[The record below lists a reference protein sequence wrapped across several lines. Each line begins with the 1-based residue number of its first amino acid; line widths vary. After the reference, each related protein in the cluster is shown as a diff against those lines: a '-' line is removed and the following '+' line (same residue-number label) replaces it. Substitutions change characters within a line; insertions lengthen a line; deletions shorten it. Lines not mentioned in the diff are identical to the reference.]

1 MTPIVRTPTL
11 ALALLLAAPAALAA
25 PPTKD
30 ECVDAHGKGQDA
42 RESGQLVH
50 AGKLFLTCAQPSCP
64 ELVQRDCAR
73 FADELERLTPSVTFA
88 ARDGAQNDLLD
99 TRVLVD
105 GAQVASRL
113 GDGKAHEIDPGRH
126 EVRFVHAGKEVVLDV
141 VVSQGEKG
149 RALVGTFPSPSAG
162 GPESSPAA
170 LTSPY
175 TDAPEMK
182 RPSGP
187 LVVVGLGAAAAAAGG
202 VLLGIGLAK
211 IPSSCSLATHQCA
224 APPNDPVF
232 DRASTGVTFVN
243 LGAIVGASGLVA
255 LGGSLIWYLA
265 TPPRAVTAK
274 AVTARTASAP
284 TTAFTPW
291 MGPRAAGLSFSGS
304 L

>member
-1 MTPIVRTPTL
+1 MTPIVRTP
-11 ALALLLAAPAALAA
+11 ALAAALVLCTLVTREAQAA

-50 AGKLFLTCAQPSCP
+50 ASKLFLTCAQSSCP

-73 FADELERLTPSVTFA
+73 FADELERQTPSVTFA
-88 ARDGAQNDLLD
+88 ARDGAQNDLPD

-105 GAQVASRL
+105 GALVASRL

-126 EVRFVHAGKEVVLDV
+126 EVRFFHAGREVVLDV
-141 VVSQGEKG
+141 VVTQGEKG

-162 GPESSPAA
+162 GAEPSPLAPSSSSSARA
-170 LTSPY
+170 
-175 TDAPEMK
+175 DAPEMK

-187 LVVVGLGAAAAAAGG
+187 LVVVGLGAAAAVAGG
-202 VLLGIGLAK
+202 VLLGVGMAR

-224 APPNDPVF
+224 APPQDPVF
-232 DRASTGVTFVN
+232 DRASSGVTLVN
-243 LGAIVGASGLVA
+243 LGAIVGASGAAA
-255 LGGSLIWYLA
+255 LGGSLIWYFA
-265 TPPRAVTAK
+265 SPRVP
-274 AVTARTASAP
+274 AS
-284 TTAFTPW
+284 TTAPATAFVPW
-291 MGPRAAGLSFSGS
+291 IGPRLVGLSFSRS